1 MKIVMLAIIAA
12 AVSSPVAAEV
22 YKCQEGGKTV
32 YSQMPCASDAKP
44 MDLKVDRPSD
54 ADRLRAKAQSRRERA
69 FNAEV
74 DRERAEGEAR
84 NREAADEIQAGKDA
98 KAKKCADY
106 EAEVARLEGTKDKW
120 VSPALRQQDHD
131 RIREL
136 KSALF
141 SECFAR

>member
-12 AVSSPVAAEV
+12 AVSSPAAAEV

>member
-106 EAEVARLEGTKDKW
+106 KSELARLEGTKDKW
-120 VSPALRQQDHD
+120 ISPALRQRDHD
-131 RIREL
+131 RVSEL